1 MSAGAEKPKNSKTKS
16 LIIIILS
23 SLIALIYGISPLD
36 VVPDA
41 AVPVGFADDLVVAI
55 AALLQVWRQIK
66 NLKAPLPQSN
76 EPKDEQTTHS

>member
-23 SLIALIYGISPLD
+23 SLIALVYGISPLD

-76 EPKDEQTTHS
+76 ESKDEQTTHS